1 MKQLNGLFIC
11 LALLALANPVLAADS
26 AGSITITA
34 PVNGAVLPG
43 AMGNKLDF
51 NVHLGPNGNHVH
63 IYVDDQDPIVF
74 RDVSHCPCSVALP
87 KLSSGKHTIV
97 VKEATSG
104 HAMTGVQ
111 SSVTATVK

>member
-11 LALLALANPVLAADS
+11 FALVALASPALAADS
-26 AGSITITA
+26 AGSITISA
-34 PVNGAVLPG
+34 PAKDAVLG
-43 AMGNKLDF
+43 AMGNKVEF

-97 VKEATSG
+97 IKEATSG